1 MKKLIIMSLV
11 LFIPVLTFAA
21 SPTTPNTSDCRI
33 WQVSLPPL
41 PADTSPAVTLQ
52 RQGYRSESRRWLRLA
67 EERKAYKDVTPEI
80 CYALDYVK
88 LGSFPL
94 TSFGTS
100 MSKLAALQIV
110 GYRSEA
116 LVWIRLYR
124 ERRPNGTDWHEL
136 SYAKELAQ
144 RAGENFDEL
153 MKLPTS
159 ALPRLPQASPPQ
171 RPDHSHG
178 FQFQFPIS

>member
-1 MKKLIIMSLV
+1 MKKLTLVLSLV
-11 LFIPVLTFAA
+11 LFLPALAFAA
-21 SPTTPNTSDCRI
+21 SPTVPNVGECRI

-41 PADTSPAVTLQ
+41 LADTSPAVKLQ
-52 RQGYRSESRRWLRLA
+52 RQGYHSEVEKWLRLA
-67 EERKAYKDVTPEI
+67 EERKAFQDVTPEI

-88 LGSFPL
+88 LGSFAL
-94 TSFGTS
+94 KSFGTS

-116 LVWIRLYR
+116 LVWIRLAR
-124 ERRPNGTDWHEL
+124 ERATNGNVPYEL
-136 SYAKELAQ
+136 YHAKEFAE
-144 RAGENFDEL
+144 RAGENFDDL

-159 ALPRLPQASPPQ
+159 ALPRTSPPL

-178 FQFQFPIS
+178 WFQFSIS